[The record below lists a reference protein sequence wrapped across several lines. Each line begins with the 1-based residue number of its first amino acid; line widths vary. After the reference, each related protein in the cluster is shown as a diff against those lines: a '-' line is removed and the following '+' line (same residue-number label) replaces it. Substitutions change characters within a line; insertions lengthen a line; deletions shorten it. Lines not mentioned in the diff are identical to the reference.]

1 MNDNLFILTKTNKV
15 IIDERGDETFY
26 DYYYIKLNENL
37 KMLLKNVSIK
47 IEYKN
52 KIKKYE
58 FSAIPNF
65 NSCQGYFIKPI
76 KINNNLEF
84 IDEMRA
90 LKDVSN
96 NGERINRYY
105 FYEDEQEKDIDAILS
120 SLGYQYYKNKL
131 VLGVFTSESGIS
143 EFKPL
148 INKKLRIPS
157 KFKSV
162 LEEIELNSWRINI
175 LLKLPDSFKNEGG
188 VNYKG
193 NLGIKSFLFN
203 SFIDKL
209 IDLHLLYKKDGW
221 VYDIYRLF
229 NFDDD
234 RNRYFIYEAMKLPE
248 INNDTLKPI
257 LEKVKI
263 DLQIRR
269 EEFEKF
275 YSDLLNYY
283 ISHRYEEFIQ
293 NEEALKPI
301 LLKVLGIDYK

>member
-1 MNDNLFILTKTNKV
+1 MSAKLFVLSPTKKAIL
-15 IIDERGDETFY
+15 DERGDETGY
-26 DYYYIKLNENL
+26 SYYSLKLNRNL
-37 KMLLKNVSIK
+37 KMLLKRISIQRESK
-47 IEYKN
+47 LN
-52 KIKKYE
+52 IKKYD
-58 FSAIPNF
+58 FLAIPNF
-65 NSCQGYFIKPI
+65 NSCQEYFIGPI
-76 KINNNLEF
+76 RINNNLDF
-84 IDEMRA
+84 IDEMRV

-234 RNRYFIYEAMKLPE
+234 RNRYFIYETMKLPE

-263 DLQIRR
+263 DLQMRR

-275 YSDLLNYY
+275 YFELLNHY